1 MHLTNFVFFFLNY
14 FIFIATRDYGM
25 CNIFSLIFIKILKI
39 NVYILFDILILRDRK
54 NIALNIHRVDDRYI
68 LIAWLSFFFSL
79 FLSSISIEEALSV
92 SNIEY

>member
-1 MHLTNFVFFFLNY
+1 
-14 FIFIATRDYGM
+14 M

-54 NIALNIHRVDDRYI
+54 NIALTIYRTRYT
-68 LIAWLSFFFSL
+68 LSGWSLYFDSLGIFFFFCL